1 MNGGIQLVPTISGRI
16 SGRGTLSGTAASHGT
31 VSGTLAAVGG
41 VTGIVWA
48 VRGLSGALASLGGV
62 SGTLANYQGD
72 VPVYGGAYEFTP
84 GTEEQTIPIANRKA
98 TQDIIVH
105 AIPNNYGLI
114 TWNGAVLTVS

>member
-1 MNGGIQLVPTISGRI
+1 MNGGIQLVPVISGRI
-16 SGRGTLSGTAASHGT
+16 SGRGTLSGTAASRGT

-41 VTGIVWA
+41 VTGIVGA

-72 VPVYGGAYEFTP
+72 VPVYGGAYEYTP
-84 GTEEQTIPIANRKA
+84 SAEEQTINIAHKEA
-98 TQDIIVH
+98 VEDIIVH